1 MNKSPA
7 NPHTMKTSISN
18 ILRLQTVSG
27 KPVYICG
34 AWKYTTE
41 QTYKTKFG
49 EEKSRQPATSFVA
62 SSSEECRASNARKAA
77 KDIGEQCE
85 WVDTGESAKFFRL

>member
-1 MNKSPA
+1 
-7 NPHTMKTSISN
+7 MKTSTAK

-41 QTYKTKFG
+41 QSYKTKFG